1 MAARKASE
9 IVSRLTATA
18 SGPGWTAA
26 SSSSSESGYGCTHG
40 IAAIDGPA
48 LAGAVLAGA
57 VLAGA
62 VLAGAVL
69 AGAVLAGAVLA
80 GAGTARRASRRSVS
94 RQALVAIRY
103 SQVRG
108 LDRPWKP
115 SRERQARRSTSC
127 T

>member
-18 SGPGWTAA
+18 SGPGWPAA
-26 SSSSSESGYGCTHG
+26 SSSSSESGYGCIHG
-40 IAAIDGPA
+40 IAAIDGPVLA
-48 LAGAVLAGA
+48 DSVLADTVLADVGPADAGPAGALD
-57 VLAGA
+57 
-62 VLAGAVL
+62 
-69 AGAVLAGAVLA
+69 
-80 GAGTARRASRRSVS
+80 GAGTTRRASRRSVS

-108 LDRPWKP
+108 LDRPWKL

>member
-18 SGPGWTAA
+18 SGPGWPAA
-26 SSSSSESGYGCTHG
+26 SSSSIESGYGCTHG
-40 IAAIDGPA
+40 IAAIDGPVLA
-48 LAGAVLAGA
+48 DTVLANTGPAGARD
-57 VLAGA
+57 
-62 VLAGAVL
+62 
-69 AGAVLAGAVLA
+69 

-94 RQALVAIRY
+94 RQALVATRY

-115 SRERQARRSTSC
+115 SRERQARRNTSW

>member
-9 IVSRLTATA
+9 IVSRLTAAA
-18 SGPGWTAA
+18 SGPGWSAA

-40 IAAIDGPA
+40 IAAIDGPRP
-48 LAGAVLAGA
+48 AGALD
-57 VLAGA
+57 
-62 VLAGAVL
+62 
-69 AGAVLAGAVLA
+69 

-103 SQVRG
+103 SQVRR
-108 LDRPWKP
+108 LDRPWKL
-115 SRERQARRSTSC
+115 SRERQARSSTSC

>member
-18 SGPGWTAA
+18 SGPGWPAA
-26 SSSSSESGYGCTHG
+26 SSSSSESGDGCIHG
-40 IAAIDGPA
+40 IAAIDGPVLA
-48 LAGAVLAGA
+48 DTGPADTAPADTVPADTVAAHTAPAGALD
-57 VLAGA
+57 
-62 VLAGAVL
+62 
-69 AGAVLAGAVLA
+69 
-80 GAGTARRASRRSVS
+80 GAGTTRRASRRSVS
-94 RQALVAIRY
+94 RQALVATRY

-115 SRERQARRSTSC
+115 SRARQARRSTSW